1 MLSCFSAMNAV
12 TVRLLFPSGCSG
24 ELELQFDSVT
34 CKYNRGFVSG
44 GGMKTKMDWRPTV
57 CHEEL
62 EPISL
67 PSPLIVHLIHLII
80 RDLLAPSLPPPCP
93 FFRLVWLCGDLT
105 SLPRSHSSA
114 RFADL
119 IPHIFFFFKVYWV
132 RVHVIKVLLEPKEKN
147 LFSAT
152 RPLIT

>member
-1 MLSCFSAMNAV
+1 MLSCFSVLNAV

-24 ELELQFDSVT
+24 ELEFQFDSVT

-67 PSPLIVHLIHLII
+67 PSPVIVIWYYN
-80 RDLLAPSLPPPCP
+80 DLLTPSLPPPCP

-114 RFADL
+114 RLADL
-119 IPHIFFFFKVYWV
+119 IPHIFFFLYTGSEFMSLKFYLNQK
-132 RVHVIKVLLEPKEKN
+132 RKTCFLQHEL
-147 LFSAT
+147 
-152 RPLIT
+152 